1 MSTSASFTLID
12 KHEPVITMYSHW
24 DGYPEGIPLKVMKWL
39 SEIKVVDA
47 LTLDNEN
54 VANGV
59 SCLAAQLIAKFK
71 TGAGSIYL
79 YNPEMQYQ
87 LGEYYI
93 YDIFIDD
100 GHVKVS
106 AYKFD
111 SDYDMIDM
119 FEGSVQEFI
128 QKFGQ

>member
-24 DGYPEGIPLKVMKWL
+24 DGYPEGVPLKVMKWL

-87 LGEYYI
+87 LGEDYI
-93 YDIFIDD
+93 YNIYIDD
-100 GHVKVS
+100 EHIKVFV
-106 AYKFD
+106 YKFD
-111 SDYDMIDM
+111 IEHNMIDV
-119 FEGSVQEFI
+119 FKGSVQEFI
-128 QKFGQ
+128 QKFEQ